1 MTQQALPARL
11 PARRRGL
18 GLPVTLAVYLGRS
31 FLARFVTLFGGICAI
46 VLLVTTVEQLDQL
59 ASVEGVS
66 LLVAFQMALLK
77 LPELAQEVMPFA
89 ILFSAMATFW
99 HMTRTHELVVARSAG
114 ISVWQLLAPAVLLA
128 VLVGVLTTT
137 VLNPASSVLLR
148 RFEELQARY
157 TGSNDPALAVAKSG
171 LWLRQVNDSGR
182 QVIHARRVSESNVVL
197 FDVIV
202 FRFSRDNRFESRID
216 AAQARLQSGK
226 WVLNDA
232 LLTEPEEPGRT
243 VARTTVP
250 TDLTPDKIY
259 NSFAPPE
266 TISFWKLPAFIDL
279 LESAGF
285 AAEPH
290 RLQLHRLLAKPV
302 LLAAMVLLAAV
313 FSLRPHR
320 HGGVIVTIVSGVLAG
335 FGIYVLSNLVFAL
348 GLSATLPVV
357 MAAWTPAV
365 VTLMLGVAILL
376 HLEDG

>member
-1 MTQQALPARL
+1 
-11 PARRRGL
+11 
-18 GLPVTLAVYLGRS
+18 
-31 FLARFVTLFGGICAI
+31 
-46 VLLVTTVEQLDQL
+46 
-59 ASVEGVS
+59 
-66 LLVAFQMALLK
+66 
-77 LPELAQEVMPFA
+77 
-89 ILFSAMATFW
+89 
-99 HMTRTHELVVARSAG
+99 
-114 ISVWQLLAPAVLLA
+114 
-128 VLVGVLTTT
+128 
-137 VLNPASSVLLR
+137 
-148 RFEELQARY
+148 
-157 TGSNDPALAVAKSG
+157 
-171 LWLRQVNDSGR
+171 
-182 QVIHARRVSESNVVL
+182 VVL

-216 AAQARLQSGK
+216 AARAKLGNDK
-226 WVLNDA
+226 WVLHDV

-243 VARTTVP
+243 VQRTTVP

-266 TISFWKLPAFIDL
+266 TISFWRLPQFIDL

-335 FGIYVLSNLVFAL
+335 FVIYVLSNLVFAL